1 MKKLMYVF
9 MAALTIGLAACN
21 KPEPEK
27 HSDMKVFV
35 SEFGEITKDT
45 TIVINNA
52 ELSLSGDLQMSV
64 LGEIKDVVDVLKVTI
79 TRSATD
85 RIDEFCTGGVCTI
98 CDGET
103 VQELEFPFKGETASA
118 WYAHYRLPMQGDTDY
133 VVSYKFSNYDKSVTL
148 TVHYDY
154 IPFDYIED

>member
-1 MKKLMYVF
+1 MKKILYIT
-9 MAALTIGLAACN
+9 AALMCLCMVSCN

-27 HSDMKVFV
+27 HSDMKVLV
-35 SEFGEITKDT
+35 NGVGVITKDT
-45 TIVINNA
+45 TIVINTA

-64 LGEIKDVVDVLKVTI
+64 NGDVKDVVDVLEVTI

-103 VQELEFPFKGETASA
+103 VQELEFPFKGETAST
-118 WYAHYRLPMQGDTDY
+118 WYAHYNLPNEGETDY
-133 VVSYKFSNYDKSVTL
+133 VVSYQFSNYDKSVTL

-154 IPFDYIED
+154 IED